1 MNRLARRLLLT
12 LLAVA
17 IVTAAL
23 LQFTRQ
29 QVAGQVIEIAQMRFI
44 KSDEPAPPDARAG
57 WQVRALPD
65 NWSKTSPGQSGYAWY
80 RADFRLPQA
89 PLDAWA
95 AYLPTVATTHHLFV
109 NGVDV
114 GGGPMTGP
122 YARSLGTPQLNVIPP
137 HVLQQGDN
145 ELLLRLRVAPNL
157 RGGLGRIMLG
167 PQATVQPL
175 YDRDLLIRVTLPR
188 SLNIALVF
196 VAVLVLLLWLR
207 RPAEGIYGIFG
218 ALALVWALRN
228 FHYSIAPPM
237 PSAVWEALVLS
248 SLGLVVVLQWLFM
261 RRYTG
266 APQQR
271 HERWLL
277 AAALL
282 SLPLFVALD
291 PHVVNA
297 LRLPWYGICALFGVG
312 TIALLVRHLRR
323 TGPEDS
329 GPWLILG
336 ALVVT
341 LLLGLTD
348 LAVSAQLLPFG
359 PAARMAYGAP
369 LLLCALVYA
378 LAEGFFR
385 TYDQARAQ
393 NADLEQRVQER
404 ARQLEATHEKLRA
417 LERAA
422 TVGAERERLMRDM
435 HDGIGSQLITTLEA
449 VERGGLEAPQVA
461 ALLRECM
468 DDLRLMID
476 SLEPDE
482 FALQIALGNLRYRI
496 EPRLRAAGI
505 ELQWD
510 VDDDVGTGSAGTAL
524 HVLRI
529 VQEAVNNAIK
539 HAGARRLALSC
550 RRDGAGLLVTIADD
564 GRGIAAEAGV
574 PAGAQRG
581 LRNMQ
586 LRAQQ
591 IGGVLEVAS
600 RPSGTTLTLRVPVF
614 AADAGPR
621 APTNTP
627 VSG

>member
-1 MNRLARRLLLT
+1 MNRIARRLLLT

-29 QVAGQVIEIAQMRFI
+29 QVGGQVIEIGRMRFI
-44 KSDEPAPPDARAG
+44 KSDEPAPPDLRAG
-57 WQVRALPD
+57 WQWRALPD

-89 PLDAWA
+89 PVDAWA

-114 GGGPMTGP
+114 GGGAMSGP
-122 YARSLGTPQLNVIPP
+122 YARTLGTPQLNVIPP
-137 HVLQQGDN
+137 HVLQPGDN

-157 RGGLGRIMLG
+157 RGGLGRITLG
-167 PQATVQPL
+167 PRATVEPL

-188 SLNIALVF
+188 SLNIALLF

-207 RPAEGIYGIFG
+207 RPAERIYGIFG

-237 PSAVWEALVLS
+237 PSALWEALVLS
-248 SLGLVVVLQWLFM
+248 SLGLIVVLQWLFM

-266 APQQR
+266 APER
-271 HERWLL
+271 SHERWLL
-277 AAALL
+277 AGSVL
-282 SLPLFVALD
+282 SLPLFAALD

-297 LRLPWYGICALFGVG
+297 LRLPWYVICASFGAGV
-312 TIALLVRHLRR
+312 IVLLLRHLRR
-323 TGPEDS
+323 TAADDS

-336 ALVVT
+336 AMVVT

-369 LLLCALVYA
+369 LLLCAFVYA

-385 TYDQARAQ
+385 TYDAARAQ
-393 NADLEQRVQER
+393 AADLERGVQER
-404 ARQLEATHEKLRA
+404 TRELQATHERLRA

-449 VERGGLEAPQVA
+449 VERGGLDAAEVA
-461 ALLRECM
+461 VLLRECM

-505 ELQWD
+505 AIEWD
-510 VDDDVGTGSAGTAL
+510 VDDGVGSGSAGTAL

-539 HAGARRLALSC
+539 HARARRLVLAC
-550 RRDGAGLLVTIADD
+550 RREGAGLLVTIADD
-564 GRGIAAEAGV
+564 GRGIAADAGAPV
-574 PAGAQRG
+574 GAQRG

-586 LRAQQ
+586 LRAQRL
-591 IGGVLEVAS
+591 GGVLEVAS
-600 RPSGTTLTLRVPVF
+600 RPSGTTLTLRVPFF
-614 AADAGPR
+614 APAVDGP
-621 APTNTP
+621 ANTP